1 MKSNQINILLVEDNI
16 GDARL
21 VKEMLIDAHRLRHEC
36 AHRTTLAE
44 AREYLSLHT
53 PDVVLLDLT
62 LPDGQGLK
70 SATFLMDSFPMI
82 PFIILT
88 GLDDETIGLESVR
101 RGAQDYLVK
110 GHIDGKLI
118 VRVILY
124 AIERKQAIL
133 EKEKLIQEL
142 QELFSQVKTLR
153 GLLPMCAWCKKIRD
167 DKGSWVVLE
176 SYLSQHSNTDI
187 THGIC
192 PDCAKG
198 LNKPKTTTQ

>member
-1 MKSNQINILLVEDNI
+1 MKSNQIDILLVEDNP

-21 VKEMLIDAHRLRHEC
+21 VREMLQDAHRLRHEV
-36 AHRTTLAE
+36 AHVKTISQ
-44 AREYLSLHT
+44 AREYLLGTVPH
-53 PDVVLLDLT
+53 VVLLDLT

-70 SATFLMDSFPMI
+70 SASQLIEAFPAV

-124 AIERKQAIL
+124 AIERKQSAL
-133 EKEKLIQEL
+133 EREKLIRDL
-142 QELFSQVKTLR
+142 QDLISQVKTLR

-167 DKGSWVVLE
+167 DKGEWVVLE

-192 PDCAKG
+192 PECAQG
-198 LNKPKTTTQ
+198 LSKPKQQT